1 MTLQDVLTGQTNATI
16 GRQLNAWQSGRRN
29 RFPSLRVFFRGI
41 RRKSI
46 RRRQKNRPYS
56 ISTLMAFRNAPLIS
70 AGGRIDIVRCT
81 DGLGFPAFSQDG
93 SSLNRLLLIFCSFFE
108 QNSSYVTFPF

>member
-46 RRRQKNRPYS
+46 RQKK
-56 ISTLMAFRNAPLIS
+56 STLFHL
-70 AGGRIDIVRCT
+70 DL
-81 DGLGFPAFSQDG
+81 DGFPE
-93 SSLNRLLLIFCSFFE
+93 R
-108 QNSSYVTFPF
+108 TFNISWLPH